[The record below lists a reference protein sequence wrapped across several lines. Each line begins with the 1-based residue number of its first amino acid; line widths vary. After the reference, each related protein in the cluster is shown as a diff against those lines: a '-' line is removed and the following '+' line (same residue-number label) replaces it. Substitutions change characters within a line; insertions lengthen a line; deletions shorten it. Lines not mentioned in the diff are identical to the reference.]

1 MNDNKI
7 NNKHPA
13 VMIIDDNPD
22 NLNLLSA
29 ILKECGYHIRPAPSG
44 KRALEAVKSEPPDI
58 ILLDVMMPD
67 MDGFE
72 VCRTLKS
79 GRKTKD
85 IPIIFLTALDN
96 WQDEGRG
103 LMLGA
108 VDYITKPFNNEI
120 VKARVNTQLQL
131 KFNKERLEQVVSERT
146 AELIQANKDL
156 LSEIDERK
164 KAEDELKFSNI
175 ILKTQQEASIDG
187 ILIVD
192 EEGKIISMNR
202 RFITMWGISQD
213 IVESKSDEKALNS
226 ILNKLTDPEKFLDK
240 VRFLYG
246 HHNEISRDI
255 IVLTD
260 GLNFD
265 RYSAPMIGPGGTY
278 FGRVWYFRDIT
289 EHITDLK
296 EKEALIKELYHRT
309 YNNMQVISSMLS
321 AQTSYVKDEKVKA
334 VFHEMSD
341 RITSMAKVHQ
351 KLYQSN
357 NLSSINLQ
365 EYIVE
370 LSDLLKRS
378 YYGLS
383 DKISFILD
391 LEDEEVLIDTAI
403 PCGLIINELIT
414 NALKYAFPNGRMG
427 SIKISLHRIDK
438 ENLELQVSDNGV
450 SVSKDFDLKS
460 NRGMGLQIIHDIAEK
475 QLEGKVTFEPENG
488 LKAVIR
494 FKDKLY
500 HKRI

>member
-1 MNDNKI
+1 M
-7 NNKHPA
+7 
-13 VMIIDDNPD
+13 
-22 NLNLLSA
+22 
-29 ILKECGYHIRPAPSG
+29 
-44 KRALEAVKSEPPDI
+44 
-58 ILLDVMMPD
+58 
-67 MDGFE
+67 
-72 VCRTLKS
+72 
-79 GRKTKD
+79 
-85 IPIIFLTALDN
+85 
-96 WQDEGRG
+96 
-103 LMLGA
+103 
-108 VDYITKPFNNEI
+108 
-120 VKARVNTQLQL
+120 
-131 KFNKERLEQVVSERT
+131 
-146 AELIQANKDL
+146 
-156 LSEIDERK
+156 
-164 KAEDELKFSNI
+164 
-175 ILKTQQEASIDG
+175 
-187 ILIVD
+187 
-192 EEGKIISMNR
+192 ISMNR